1 MLKQMR
7 SLGMLR
13 RPCAQMCPNIAKD
26 FSLKLTAAALN
37 SLPEGDY
44 PDHIIPGLTFRRG
57 KRRSSWTLR
66 YRIGDKQ
73 SRDTLGYWLGNN
85 PPEGSDH
92 MGLADARERAREV
105 LARIE
110 AGVPIAEEKAPH
122 PKEVGGKTV
131 GDVIDLYEK
140 ARKKKG
146 GKGMKTLPEALRT
159 IRRILKDYLALPARQ
174 FSKADLRK
182 ARDAVAKDAPQ
193 MSDRFMS
200 YFGTCWKWA
209 AQEDHVEYNFVPDV
223 IKVGPGLVKRK
234 HVLSPDEL
242 QAIWNACPNMESAEG
257 KAYGRLVRFL
267 MVVPARISEGAAIRH
282 GVIIDGRWRQTE
294 EDNKSAREHL
304 LRLPQLA
311 VDQLGTGTAGEFAF
325 PGKKGKLG
333 GISKFK
339 EELDGLSGV
348 SGWRHHDLRRTIT
361 TTLQDMTDA
370 DDNPLFAREVISAL
384 MNHAISGADG
394 HYLHGTMARAKA
406 KALQV
411 WADRLDGILKA
422 KAKHA

>member
-1 MLKQMR
+1 MSTKLNAANIGTLPPRKQPYR
-7 SLGMLR
+7 
-13 RPCAQMCPNIAKD
+13 
-26 FSLKLTAAALN
+26 
-37 SLPEGDY
+37 
-44 PDHIIPGLTFRRG
+44 DHIVVGLCLHVGARR
-57 KRRSSWTLR
+57 RRWFVSH
-66 YRIGDKQ
+66 
-73 SRDTLGYWLGNN
+73 RDASGALKEKTLGYHVPNAPPASDSLG
-85 PPEGSDH
+85 
-92 MGLADARERAREV
+92 LLDARNRAREV
-105 LARIE
+105 LSRVE
-110 AGVPIAEEKAPH
+110 AGVPIVEEKAPH

-159 IRRILKDYLALPARQ
+159 IRRILKDYLNLPARQ

-234 HVLSPDEL
+234 HVLSSDEL
-242 QAIWNACPNMESAEG
+242 RAIWNACPNMESPEG

-370 DDNPLFAREVISAL
+370 DDNPLFTREVISAL

-411 WADRLDGILKA
+411 WAHRLDGILKA